1 MAIIIFKH
9 YIKMERFL
17 TPNEESWMGG
27 QLIERERNDILN
39 AFVHLEVDGRTTV
52 GESASPSGNLAA
64 IYEYLQ
70 ETSDYWAS
78 KPVNDLDLHWLKHKQ
93 AYNLVHH
100 KTKGRRTRSNTSS
113 PDRESSQRTPNADA
127 TVVPDDHILEL
138 EATTVAGRQSPAFAP
153 TLT

>member
-1 MAIIIFKH
+1 
-9 YIKMERFL
+9 MERFF
-17 TPNEESWMGG
+17 TPKEESWMGE
-27 QLIERERNDILN
+27 QLLERERNDILD

-52 GESASPSGNLAA
+52 GESASPSGKLAA

-78 KPVNDLDLHWLKHKQ
+78 KPVNDLDLNWLKHKQ

-100 KTKGRRTRSNTSS
+100 KTKGRRTRSNASS
-113 PDRESSQRTPNADA
+113 PDRESSQRTPNPET

-138 EATTVAGRQSPAFAP
+138 DVPIEKGRQSPAFAP

>member
-1 MAIIIFKH
+1 M
-9 YIKMERFL
+9 
-17 TPNEESWMGG
+17 
-27 QLIERERNDILN
+27 
-39 AFVHLEVDGRTTV
+39 
-52 GESASPSGNLAA
+52 
-64 IYEYLQ
+64 
-70 ETSDYWAS
+70 
-78 KPVNDLDLHWLKHKQ
+78 NDLDLNWLKHKQ

>member
-1 MAIIIFKH
+1 M
-9 YIKMERFL
+9 
-17 TPNEESWMGG
+17 
-27 QLIERERNDILN
+27 
-39 AFVHLEVDGRTTV
+39 

-100 KTKGRRTRSNTSS
+100 KTKGRRSRSNASS
-113 PDRESSQRTPNADA
+113 PDRHSSQRTANAET

-138 EATTVAGRQSPAFAP
+138 DVPTETGRQSPALAQN
-153 TLT
+153 LTKESIKQQRSSLAENPDEEV